1 MKENL
6 SVLTRMGGSKMF
18 LTIGMPVL
26 SLEDGVGAAVFVKLE
41 SNASDALVGNI
52 EVWINI

>member
-1 MKENL
+1 MAKYF
-6 SVLTRMGGSKMF
+6 SQ
-18 LTIGMPVL
+18 IGMPGL

-41 SNASDALVGNI
+41 SDASDALVGNR

>member
-6 SVLTRMGGSKMF
+6 SVLTRTGGGKMF